1 MLQQSSQSL
10 EADSSGETSLSNS
23 QLTNESVVSSQKLE
37 EKSPIKKKLKVSK
50 FQKKLP
56 VNENNF
62 RWR

>member
-10 EADSSGETSLSNS
+10 EADSSGKTSLSNS

-50 FQKKLP
+50 FQKKTS
-56 VNENNF
+56 
-62 RWR
+62 R